1 MSSKAKNV
9 TQATKAAK
17 STKKGVIR
25 RKYKVRTSLRFYR
38 PRTLQVASQPK
49 YLRSTTS
56 LKMPAKFD
64 HNTVLVHPINTE
76 KANKLMTERNTL
88 TFIVHPR
95 ANKIQ
100 IKKAFA
106 QIHGAKPLSVNTL
119 NRPDGKKKAYI
130 RLRPENEAVGIASKI
145 GII

>member
-1 MSSKAKNV
+1 MSSKTKNV
-9 TQATKAAK
+9 TQANKAAK
-17 STKKGVIR
+17 TIKKGVIR

-38 PRTLQVASQPK
+38 PRTLQLASQPK
-49 YLRSTTS
+49 YIRSTSS
-56 LKMPAKFD
+56 LKMPLKFD
-64 HNTVLVHPINTE
+64 HNSVLVHPINTE

-100 IKKAFA
+100 IKKAFN
-106 QIHGAKPLSVNTL
+106 QIHQAKPLSVNTL

-130 RLRPENEAVGIASKI
+130 RLRPEN
-145 GII
+145 